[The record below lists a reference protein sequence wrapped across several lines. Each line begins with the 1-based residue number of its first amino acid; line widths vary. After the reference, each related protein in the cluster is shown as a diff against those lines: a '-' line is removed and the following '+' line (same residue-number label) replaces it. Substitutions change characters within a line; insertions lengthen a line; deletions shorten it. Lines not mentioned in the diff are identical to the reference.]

1 MRSTARRACG
11 PVLGPPPGNTLFTGT
26 PFCGSHNNGDPIVL
40 YDQFAGRW
48 MASQFAFNSTS
59 QGPFYQCIAVSDTDD
74 PTGSWC
80 AYEFLVHQMKFNDYP
95 KFGIWP
101 GRTRTR

>member
-1 MRSTARRACG
+1 MTSLRA
-11 PVLGPPPGNTLFTGT
+11 
-26 PFCGSHNNGDPIVL
+26 
-40 YDQFAGRW
+40 AGW
-48 MASQFAFNSTS
+48 SSQFAFNSTT

-80 AYEFLVHQMKFNDYP
+80 GYEFLVHNTKFNDYP

-101 GRTRTR
+101 AQNSTR